1 MVFWSRSSMSQPSLL
16 QLATSGGTPRRSL
29 LTALVVG
36 PILTAI
42 NQGDAVLAGTGL
54 DWSKALLTFVV
65 PFIVA
70 TVGAVQAKR
79 AAQAPSIAVER
90 PSTNAPAAPLP
101 SASTQSKSD

>member
-1 MVFWSRSSMSQPSLL
+1 MSHPSVL

-29 LTALVVG
+29 ITALVVG

-42 NQGDAVLAGTGL
+42 NQGDAVLAGAGL

-79 AAQAPSIAVER
+79 AALT
-90 PSTNAPAAPLP
+90 PSTAIESQDKNAPAMPVSP
-101 SASTQSKSD
+101 ASTPSKSD